1 MNKDEVLQSLTEL
14 YAEEVEAALRY
25 LHLSVTLADEDRS
38 AHVEDLLEG
47 VQETL
52 EHARVIAGKVREL
65 GGVPHLQVRIHLPG
79 EIQTGQAALL
89 QANEFETAARDAYSE
104 LAEQAEGDA
113 DLQEFAEAQVA
124 LENCHLQRFRE
135 LLGE

>member
-1 MNKDEVLQSLTEL
+1 MNRDEVLQSLTEL

-25 LHLSVTLADEDRS
+25 LHLSVTLADEDRE

-65 GGVPHLQVRIHLPG
+65 GGVPHLQVRIRLSG
-79 EIQTGQAALL
+79 EIHTGQEALL
-89 QANEFETAARDAYSE
+89 QAHEFETAARDAYSE
-104 LAEQAEGDA
+104 LAEKAEGDA
-113 DLQEFAEAQVA
+113 DLLAFAQAQVA
-124 LENCHLQRFRE
+124 LESRHLQRFRE
-135 LLGE
+135 LLEP